1 MEARSV
7 ASTTN
12 SQAKEPEGDTDIGGF
27 FVRNSLL
34 KMLQISHSKS
44 PTMYA
49 RELLRQLFE
58 PGELAGTSITGKQ
71 SNAHREKA
79 AKPQLDPTRVNA
91 VVKYTCKKIG
101 LLKEGPVRASLSSM
115 LNKEKAAPPMDK

>member
-34 KMLQISHSKS
+34 KMLEISHSKS

-91 VVKYTCKKIG
+91 VVKYTCKKFG

>member
-1 MEARSV
+1 
-7 ASTTN
+7 
-12 SQAKEPEGDTDIGGF
+12 
-27 FVRNSLL
+27 
-34 KMLQISHSKS
+34 MLEISHSKS
-44 PTMYA
+44 SIMYA

-58 PGELAGTSITGKQ
+58 PGELAGTPITGKK

-79 AKPQLDPTRVNA
+79 AKPQLDPIRVNA
-91 VVKYTCKKIG
+91 VVKYTCKKFG